1 MTVFQVDMISIN
13 KKERLN
19 MSLLKRISTL
29 TTAALHEGLNKL
41 ENPVLLTGQYLRDL
55 ENEIV
60 MAERNEHELQV
71 TAKVLER
78 RKHEYAQL
86 VEQNEIEA
94 VHAVEQGN
102 EEKARLALMAK
113 LRYVETLEEC
123 IHSLAQTQQ
132 TLAEL
137 EINIA
142 RAKEERE
149 QLKAKRTEL
158 VARAKQATETLSSA
172 PRNTAKGPNVGNA
185 SRGFER
191 MEEKIFEWEARA
203 ENSKNKFSPGS
214 GVTPSSDPN
223 MRSAVDIEIERIRN
237 RKITNEK
244 K

>member
-1 MTVFQVDMISIN
+1 
-13 KKERLN
+13 

-29 TTAALHEGLNKL
+29 TKAALHEGLNKL

-55 ENEIV
+55 ENEIS
-60 MAERNEHELQV
+60 MAERNERDLQV
-71 TAKVLER
+71 TANVLER
-78 RKHEYAQL
+78 RKHEYTQL
-86 VEQNEIEA
+86 VEQSEIEA
-94 VHAVEQGN
+94 VQAVEQGN

-113 LRYVETLEEC
+113 LRYVEKLEEN
-123 IHSLAQTQQ
+123 INNQVQTQQ

-149 QLKAKRTEL
+149 QLKAKRAEL
-158 VARAKQATETLSSA
+158 IARAKQATETLNTA
-172 PRNTAKGPNVGNA
+172 PRSSTKGPNVGSA

-203 ENSKNKFSPGS
+203 ENSKNEFKPGS
-214 GVTPSSDPN
+214 GVTPPIDPN
-223 MRSAVDIEIERIRN
+223 LRSAVDIEIERIRN
-237 RKITNEK
+237 RTINTDK